1 MIKNIF
7 FLIFSF
13 WLTLSFSQNDHKKGS
28 DEFINSEI
36 ALKIPDLKSSVESNI
51 MNPFTKKLYSSFAID
66 TFRIGHYL
74 EQKNLHATLSYK
86 QRIELI
92 KDATN
97 KYENIM
103 NKYFE
108 LSKKEATE
116 TQKKALIISQE
127 TWEVFK
133 EKEFIWLSTRL
144 KEDVLDSNYYSKYCN
159 IIKERMSTM
168 FYYYTDFI
176 ENGN

>member
-1 MIKNIF
+1 MIKKIF

-13 WLTLSFSQNDHKKGS
+13 WLTLSFSQNDDKKGS

-36 ALKIPDLKSSVESNI
+36 ALKIPDLKFSIESEI
-51 MNPFTKKLYSSFAID
+51 MNPFTKHIYSSFAID
-66 TFRIGHYL
+66 TFKIGYYL
-74 EQKNLHATLSYK
+74 KQKNSRVSIK
-86 QRIELI
+86 QQIELI

-97 KYENIM
+97 KYERIM
-103 NKYFE
+103 NKYYD
-108 LSKKEATE
+108 LSKKEATG
-116 TQKKALIISQE
+116 TQKKALITSQE
-127 TWEVFK
+127 AWEVFK
-133 EKEFIWLSTRL
+133 RKELIWLSTHL
-144 KEDVLDSNYYSKYCN
+144 KENPLDYNYHLKFCN